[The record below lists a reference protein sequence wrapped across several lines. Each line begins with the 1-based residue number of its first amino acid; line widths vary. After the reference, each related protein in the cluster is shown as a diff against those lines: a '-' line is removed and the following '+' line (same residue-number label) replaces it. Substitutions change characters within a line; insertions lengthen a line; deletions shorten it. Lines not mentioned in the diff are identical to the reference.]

1 MILNKIIKG
10 KDIFT
15 ENQKY
20 RTTRNI
26 FTSESLKVLEKKT
39 RDWGIETNSNY
50 KLVIKDTITH

>member
-10 KDIFT
+10 QDIFT